1 MSVLPAARVVRGG
14 DAPAHLQP
22 APRRVPARL
31 VWRLLFGSPIGIF
44 GWCFVAFGMGFI
56 LASVPRVEF
65 VTPDHDRE
73 TTATI
78 MLVTPTGAS
87 ENDQPIYRVDYVFT
101 DATGAVMSGTS
112 YTKDP
117 TVHGTQRVEYV
128 PGPGIKAAS
137 RATNCSGVNRSA
149 MVPERRP
156 SSSRVSRSSDNGGL
170 SRYRQSLSRPA
181 LSRAPMA
188 TPACRLKPSTP
199 QNPTLGDRARRGS
212 TTRPFGKLTDSAI
225 NPATFHGGSFAQRS
239 FAVHRP

>member
-128 PGPGIKAAS
+128 AAD
-137 RATNCSGVNRSA
+137 
-149 MVPERRP
+149 P
-156 SSSRVSRSSDNGGL
+156 SRSRLEGM
-170 SRYRQSLSRPA
+170 RSRPHSWWVLVVVVVFPLVGLGMA
-181 LSRAPMA
+181 LSELRTGLAGVVNISGIVRRS
-188 TPACRLKPSTP
+188 PAYCNRFTTAIRSP
-199 QNPTLGDRARRGS
+199 GA
-212 TTRPFGKLTDSAI
+212 TRPYWQGVVVQTT
-225 NPATFHGGSFAQRS
+225 P
-239 FAVHRP
+239 

>member
-1 MSVLPAARVVRGG
+1 MMSMSVLPAARVVRGG

-128 PGPGIKAAS
+128 AAD
-137 RATNCSGVNRSA
+137 
-149 MVPERRP
+149 P
-156 SSSRVSRSSDNGGL
+156 SRSRLEGM
-170 SRYRQSLSRPA
+170 RSRPHSWWVLVVVVVFPLVGLGMA
-181 LSRAPMA
+181 LPELRTGLAGVVNIS
-188 TPACRLKPSTP
+188 
-199 QNPTLGDRARRGS
+199 GIVRRS
-212 TTRPFGKLTDSAI
+212 PVVPK
-225 NPATFHGGSFAQRS
+225 
-239 FAVHRP
+239 